1 MDTTRFNGFRQ
12 KTERE
17 LRAHRAGRAEG
28 ERLRRT
34 RVKLGYPRL
43 VFAEALGIDLKT
55 LERWEE
61 APRLSRR
68 SLEKLAAFGLDC
80 ARLVSVRNAPPV
92 DAERRNGRRR
102 A

>member
-1 MDTTRFNGFRQ
+1 MDTTRYKGFHK

-17 LRAHRAGRAEG
+17 WRARRDGRAEG
-28 ERLRRT
+28 ERLRRA
-34 RVKLGYPRL
+34 RVRLGYPRL

-80 ARLVSVRNAPPV
+80 ARLVSVRTAPISG
-92 DAERRNGRRR
+92 AERRKTRRR

>member
-17 LRAHRAGRAEG
+17 LRARRAGRAEG

-34 RVKLGYPRL
+34 RVKLGDPRL
-43 VFAEALGIDLKT
+43 VFAEARGIDLKT